1 MFSAMP
7 VVISLPNLRE
17 KGRIM
22 DEKINRENQNEYRK
36 PDFLFRAVMIFI
48 VAALVIVNIV
58 LTYSTNNLKK
68 EVESLRKELDNERL
82 KYESLEQRADNPLST
97 DEEIRKEAMAEGF
110 QNKDSI
116 VFEANLPNS
125 N

>member
-7 VVISLPNLRE
+7 VVISLPNLRK

-22 DEKINRENQNEYRK
+22 DEKTNRENQNEYRK

-110 QNKDSI
+110 RNKDSI

>member
-7 VVISLPNLRE
+7 VVISLPNLRK

-22 DEKINRENQNEYRK
+22 DEKTNRENQNEYRK